1 MCVGGSW
8 RGRVE
13 AMDIALLRIDDR
25 LIHGQ
30 VVIGWIPHLK
40 TQVVVVAC
48 DAAAADATQ
57 TMLMEMAM
65 PEEVALLVLPVA
77 EAARRLADGSDRRRA
92 LALVPG
98 PREALRL
105 LELGVSC
112 ATVNVGGLHY
122 TAGRV
127 QLGKAIFLG
136 EEDREALR
144 AISRRGVSLE
154 GRALPGDASLDIVSL
169 LGERS

>member
-1 MCVGGSW
+1 
-8 RGRVE
+8 
-13 AMDIALLRIDDR
+13 MDITLLRIDDR

-40 TQVVVVAC
+40 AQAVVVAC

-65 PEEVALLVLPVA
+65 PEDVSLLVLPVD
-77 EAARRLADGSDRRRA
+77 EAARRLQDGGDQRRV
-92 LALVPG
+92 LVLVPG

-105 LELGVSC
+105 LELGVKC
-112 ATVNVGGLHY
+112 AALNVGGLHY

-136 EEDREALR
+136 DKDREALR
-144 AISRRGVSLE
+144 AISKRGVALE
-154 GRALPGDASLDIVSL
+154 GRALPGDPALDIAAL
-169 LGERS
+169 LGGQL

>member
-1 MCVGGSW
+1 
-8 RGRVE
+8 
-13 AMDIALLRIDDR
+13 MDITLLRIDDR

-40 TQVVVVAC
+40 VQLVVVAC
-48 DAAAADATQ
+48 DAAAADPTQ

-65 PEEVALLVLPVA
+65 PDEVALLVLPVA
-77 EAARRLADGSDRRRA
+77 EAARRLQDAGDRRRA

-98 PREALRL
+98 PREAVQL
-105 LELGVSC
+105 LELGVEC
-112 ATVNVGGLHY
+112 TTVNVGGLHY

-144 AISRRGVSLE
+144 AISRRGVALE
-154 GRALPGDASLDIVSL
+154 GRALPGDAALDIVAL
-169 LGERS
+169 LGGVS

>member
-1 MCVGGSW
+1 MS
-8 RGRVE
+8 
-13 AMDIALLRIDDR
+13 IALVRIDDR

-40 TQVVVVAC
+40 AQAVVVAC

-65 PEEVALLVLPVA
+65 PEDVALLVLPV
-77 EAARRLADGSDRRRA
+77 EQAARRLADGGDARRA
-92 LALVPG
+92 LALAPG
-98 PREALRL
+98 PQEALRL
-105 LELGVSC
+105 LELGVKC
-112 ATVNVGGLHY
+112 AAVNVGGLHY

-136 EEDREALR
+136 DADRKALR
-144 AISRRGVSLE
+144 AISRRGVALE
-154 GRALPGDASLDIVSL
+154 GRALPGDAALDIVAL
-169 LGERS
+169 LGGQR

>member
-1 MCVGGSW
+1 
-8 RGRVE
+8 
-13 AMDIALLRIDDR
+13 MDLALLRIDDR

-48 DAAAADATQ
+48 DEAAADATQ
-57 TMLMEMAM
+57 TMLMEMAL
-65 PEEVALLVLPVA
+65 PEGIALLVLSVE
-77 EAARRLADGSDRRRA
+77 EAARRLVDGSDRRRV
-92 LALVPG
+92 LVLVPG

-136 EEDREALR
+136 DEDRKALR
-144 AISRRGVSLE
+144 AISRRGTALE
-154 GRALPGDASLDIVSL
+154 GRALPGDPTLDIVSL
-169 LGERS
+169 LGELS